1 MGNVWEEGGEI
12 ASDVDKTMEFKA
24 LRRDYYERVF
34 RGELMDKNTV
44 KLMRN
49 NKAAFSKY
57 LNEQGYEDV
66 KEALDGLWKLVTG
79 EGVERVSVW
88 DIVKQKEKILGMIYS
103 YGIDEDIA
111 NGMVQ
116 TAAEKLGE
124 ETDEE

>member
-1 MGNVWEEGGEI
+1 
-12 ASDVDKTMEFKA
+12 
-24 LRRDYYERVF
+24 
-34 RGELMDKNTV
+34 
-44 KLMRN
+44 MRN